1 MPAKKVVKK
10 TTKTSSGKNNKSGKN
25 DKNWLTALLLSI
37 FLGYFGVDRFYMGY
51 TGTGILKLLVSIVTL
66 GFGAWVWWIIDII
79 LIAVKS
85 PSFKS
90 INWISSQN

>member
-1 MPAKKVVKK
+1 MAKKKKVVKSVK
-10 TTKTSSGKNNKSGKN
+10 NPAPSSSGKK

-51 TGTGILKLLVSIVTL
+51 VGTGILKLLVSIVTL
-66 GFGAWVWWIIDII
+66 GTCAWIWWIIDII

-85 PSFKS
+85 PAFKT
-90 INWISSQN
+90 INWTQ